1 MARWRRPCSRCS
13 PTRCSNDCSSSRSFV
28 LDLLDSSSCLVV
40 LLRQPLPNRRAESW
54 CQIRMAAAREA
65 ALRLPPLPTV
75 RDLLRMY
82 RIRAMRQLSQ
92 NFLMDPKLTRRLV
105 KAAGKI
111 RDHHVIEVG
120 PGPGCLT
127 RPLLELGARQVVV
140 IEKDPR
146 FLPSLQLLA
155 EAADNRLKIVMGD
168 VFNYSMEDL
177 IPQELGVPWEGP
189 PPPVHVVGNLPFS
202 VSTPLLVRWLRMAS
216 QRKGPFLHGRVP
228 LTLTFQKEVAERI
241 VAPVMHVQRCR
252 LSVMCQAYCSVQ
264 HQLTLSGGS
273 FFPKPDVDVGVVR
286 LVPLVEP
293 AIQQPFDLVEKVCNC
308 LFNGRQ
314 KYLSNGLKSVPSSL

>member
-1 MARWRRPCSRCS
+1 
-13 PTRCSNDCSSSRSFV
+13 
-28 LDLLDSSSCLVV
+28 
-40 LLRQPLPNRRAESW
+40 
-54 CQIRMAAAREA
+54 MAAAREA

-146 FLPSLQLLA
+146 FFPSLQVCTSSYMCGKAFKSSGFPIPCSGIRLQCLLGYT
-155 EAADNRLKIVMGD
+155 EGQM
-168 VFNYSMEDL
+168 
-177 IPQELGVPWEGP
+177 ELGVPWEGP

-216 QRKGPFLHGRVP
+216 RREGPFLHGRVP

-241 VAPVMHVQRCR
+241 VAPVMHIQRCR

-293 AIQQPFDLVEKVCNC
+293 VIQQPFDLVEKVCNC

-314 KYLSNGLKSVPSSL
+314 KYLSNGLNAIQWLGEKAARREPNSRSRSTPRRHDHVIVSEARQLHSCLAAKIARMV